1 MSTENCYVKFY
12 KDYNKEGDHY
22 TFNGPINVPD
32 LGDDYYYD
40 GQKSNNTNGLDD
52 SISSLVTGSQS
63 WITVYSQ
70 HNYSGSS
77 VSFGPGKTVNNLGDN
92 NMNDTIVSFKLFDAE
107 PVDTNQVVTNF
118 LNLYTRPGTTKVSKI
133 AGDCI
138 EFYAADSHYRIYYPT
153 VEQSG
158 NVVNF
163 TLNIDHDKGGGD
175 DDHAVITFSMDTSGK
190 FIADESM
197 SITYDMSSGAYQI
210 PDWAITFINDGID
223 ELAEEAIVYLDGA
236 EIVLTAGVGTELVI
250 PTDILILAGAEVLT
264 TMVNHINGVIDKLF
278 GLSDDG
284 GTMYYSP
291 VISHAI
297 MRTVYAYYQER
308 YGSNSGSLV
317 TYDDGAFLN
326 YFSSSTTWHTD
337 KNTPHMDFEY
347 PDEPGTFRVYQPD
360 NSSGYSKA
368 GLMSSTKVDA
378 INDNAKDD
386 HLILVTMFDPTGK
399 LMSVQG
405 SIDIYGAPDDSDDE
419 DNYVAPSTG
428 TITYNKDGQ
437 MVQILKGS
445 VVNINYDT
453 LDDAYKDLMQS
464 ALDTVDYVDTS
475 NFSDSLKS
483 LVKAS
488 HTVLDATKASIKA

>member
-12 KDYNKEGDHY
+12 KDYDEEGDHY

-32 LGDDYYYD
+32 LGDNYYYD
-40 GQKSNNTNGLDD
+40 GQSSKNKNGLDD

-63 WITVYSQ
+63 WITVYSK

-107 PVDTNQVVTNF
+107 PVDINQVVTNF
-118 LNLYTRPGTTKVSKI
+118 LNLYSGANQVSKI
-133 AGDCI
+133 SGECI

-153 VEQSG
+153 IEQSG
-158 NVVNF
+158 DVVSF
-163 TLNIDHDKGGGD
+163 RLNIDHDKGGGD
-175 DDHAVITFSMDTSGK
+175 DDNAVITFSMDTSGK
-190 FIADESM
+190 FIADDSM
-197 SITYDMSSGAYQI
+197 SITYEMSSGAYHV
-210 PDWAITFINDGID
+210 PDWAIKFIDDGID

-236 EIVLTAGVGTELVI
+236 EIVLTAGIGTELVI

-297 MRTVYAYYQER
+297 MRTVFAYYQER
-308 YGSNSGSLV
+308 YASNSGSLV
-317 TYDDGAFLN
+317 TYDDNAFLE
-326 YFSSSTTWHTD
+326 YFSSTTTWHTD
-337 KNTPHMDFEY
+337 KNTAHLDFDY
-347 PDEPGTFRVYQPD
+347 PGESGKFRVYQPD

-368 GLMSSTKVDA
+368 GLMSSTKIDA
-378 INDNAKDD
+378 INDNSKDD
-386 HLILVTMFDPTGK
+386 HLILVSMFDATGK

-419 DNYVAPSTG
+419 DSYVAPSTG
-428 TITYNKDGQ
+428 TITYNQDGQ
-437 MVQILKGS
+437 MVQILKDS
-445 VVNINYDT
+445 TVNIDYNS
-453 LDDAYKDLMQS
+453 LDDAYKDIMQS
-464 ALDTVDYVDTS
+464 ALDNVDYVDTS

-488 HTVLDATKASIKA
+488 HTVLDATKAAIKV